1 MFPTSLL
8 QGGEDLE
15 VGDDDAKFTT
25 DNLVVH
31 KERWG
36 WVGGCKS

>member
-1 MFPTSLL
+1 MFPASLL
-8 QGGEDLE
+8 HGGEDLE

-31 KERWG
+31 RKG
-36 WVGGCKS
+36 GVG